1 MDQACNWFD
10 VDSGTSEQRATAM
23 LAHAADIE
31 TRHQEQHENN
41 LLYGQMYSNR
51 EMPSFDWGF
60 GVASDTSL
68 SAVSRLS
75 ENLGMSIVDTFVSQI
90 GKMRPKASVVLKGAP
105 WGLRKAAQRADRWL
119 YATFLHLDIYS
130 KGKQIFRDAAIFSFG
145 CARVDLGAGNRLTV
159 QRIFPDD
166 VQIDNR
172 ECLSGQE
179 PIHVFIRQVMTLS
192 EARSRFN
199 LEDDELRKAGGARY
213 LAYRGHGPEHVVVVE
228 GWRRAI
234 RNEEGKLQPGY
245 HMVAIEGKCISE
257 SKWTEEWLPLV
268 FFHWEPATN
277 GWYNPSVMERIF
289 PYQLRL
295 NEVNER
301 IREAQD
307 VMAVPRILVP
317 IGAQLNVHQVTNEIG
332 KFIRYSGPQKPEA
345 LNWSAASAEVYGE
358 RDRIVRS
365 CYEFMGISQMSA
377 QAKAPENARWDSS
390 AAFREF
396 SQIEQARFTDL
407 SQRFE
412 QFYLNLAKA
421 VMRIMHKYGGRMK
434 QEVRTYVQGRYK
446 TRSQVI
452 DWGQINLDDNNYFLT
467 LDASSS
473 MNQTPAARLDA
484 LEQMRA
490 RGEITAE
497 EYQQHLLNPDL
508 ENLASL
514 TTASAEDI
522 DRVIDLLENEDY
534 EAPSE
539 LQDLVMGLERV
550 HKAYLGLRLWDDVP
564 REVFENFEAW
574 MLAAKSIVEPEPPD
588 AQVPGQAL
596 SAGPMDPLAM
606 GMGAP
611 QPPAGTPM
619 GPGMPQGMPGAMP
632 APGM

>member
-1 MDQACNWFD
+1 MMDQACNWFEP
-10 VDSGTSEQRATAM
+10 DSGTSEQRATAM

-41 LLYGQMYSNR
+41 LLHGQMYSNR

-60 GVASDTSL
+60 GVSSDVSL
-68 SAVSRLS
+68 SPVSRLS
-75 ENLGMSIVDTFVSQI
+75 ENLGLSIVDTFVSQI

-105 WGLRKAAQRADRWL
+105 WGLRKAAQRADKWL
-119 YATFLHLDIYS
+119 YASFLHLDIYA
-130 KGKQIFRDAAIFSFG
+130 KGKMIFRDAAIFSFG
-145 CARVDLGAGNRLTV
+145 CARVDLGPGNRLCV

-166 VQIDNR
+166 VQVDNR

-179 PIHVFIRQVMTLS
+179 PVHVFVRQVMTLT
-192 EARSRFN
+192 EAKSRFD
-199 LEDDELRKAGGARY
+199 LDDAELRKAGGARY
-213 LAYRGHGPEHVVVVE
+213 LSYRGHGPEHVVVVE

-234 RNEEGKLQPGY
+234 VSEDGKRTPGY

-257 SKWTEEWLPLV
+257 RVWDEEWIPLV
-268 FFHWEPATN
+268 FFHWEMPTN
-277 GWYNPSVMERIF
+277 GWYTPGVMERIF
-289 PYQLRL
+289 SYQLRL

-317 IGAQLNVHQVTNEIG
+317 VGAQLNVHQVTNEIG

-345 LNWSAASAEVYGE
+345 LNWTGGSPEVYAE

-377 QAKAPENARWDSS
+377 QAKAPESARWDSS

-396 SQIEQARFTDL
+396 NQIEQARFTDL

-412 QFYLNLAKA
+412 KFYLDLSKA
-421 VMRIMHKYGGRMK
+421 IMRVMHKYGGKMK
-434 QEVRTYVQGRYK
+434 QEVRTWVKGRGLNV
-446 TRSQVI
+446 RSQVI
-452 DWGQINLDDNNYFLT
+452 DWREINLDEKTYFIT

-497 EYQQHLLNPDL
+497 QYAQHVTNPDL

-522 DRVIDLLENEDY
+522 DRVIDLLENEEY
-534 EAPSE
+534 EAPSQ
-539 LQDLVMGLERV
+539 LQDLTMGLMRV
-550 HKAYLGLRLWDDVP
+550 HAAYLGLKTWEDVP
-564 REVFENFEAW
+564 QEVFDNFEAW
-574 MLAAKSIVEPEPPD
+574 LLAAKSIVEPEPEE

-611 QPPAGTPM
+611 QPPAGAAGGMPM
-619 GPGMPQGMPGAMP
+619 QPPLPGM
-632 APGM
+632 